1 MKIIWSRKAA
11 SSFHQI
17 ETYILRTFGEKTQ
30 KEFTE
35 EVKDIVNTR
44 LNKIVY
50 YIKDDTIRIA
60 AMWDTRREPK
70 AQARK
75 VR

>member
-30 KEFTE
+30 KSLR
-35 EVKDIVNTR
+35 KK
-44 LNKIVY
+44 LKILL
-50 YIKDDTIRIA
+50 T
-60 AMWDTRREPK
+60 P
-70 AQARK
+70 
-75 VR
+75 

>member
-17 ETYILRTFGEKTQ
+17 ETYNLRTFGEKTQ

-35 EVKDIVNTR
+35 HTENNFIE
-44 LNKIVY
+44 
-50 YIKDDTIRIA
+50 A
-60 AMWDTRREPK
+60 
-70 AQARK
+70 
-75 VR
+75 

>member
-30 KEFTE
+30 Q
-35 EVKDIVNTR
+35 
-44 LNKIVY
+44 
-50 YIKDDTIRIA
+50 
-60 AMWDTRREPK
+60 DTRREPK

-75 VR
+75 VK

>member
-1 MKIIWSRKAA
+1 MKIIWSRKVA

-35 EVKDIVNTR
+35 EVEDIVNT
-44 LNKIVY
+44 L
-50 YIKDDTIRIA
+50 TI
-60 AMWDTRREPK
+60 MP
-70 AQARK
+70 
-75 VR
+75 